1 MSQDDTPHVS
11 RRRLLTRLG
20 LAAGVAY
27 VAPTMLQLTPAKAS
41 GRSGRS
47 RPSYSRPSYS
57 RPSRGQV
64 YDRRDAYEQ
73 GYRDGRNDAV
83 RRDRHDDIYR
93 DGRYREP
100 LTREERALEY
110 LFETLTT
117 R

>member
-1 MSQDDTPHVS
+1 MTTQDTPDLS

-27 VAPTMLQLTPAKAS
+27 VAPTMLQMTPAKAS
-41 GRSGRS
+41 GRSG
-47 RPSYSRPSYS
+47 YSRPSIS
-57 RPSRGQV
+57 RPSRGRGRERG

-73 GYRDGRNDAV
+73 GFRDGRSEAY
-83 RRDRHDDIYR
+83 RREQYYDGYR

-100 LTREERALEY
+100 LTREERALDY
-110 LFETLTT
+110 LFETLTN

>member
-1 MSQDDTPHVS
+1 MTKDDTPDPT

-27 VAPTMLQLTPAKAS
+27 VAPTMLHLTPAKAS
-41 GRSGRS
+41 GRSG
-47 RPSYSRPSYS
+47 YSRPSHS
-57 RPSRGQV
+57 RPSRG
-64 YDRRDAYEQ
+64 RGRGKRDAYEQ
-73 GYRDGRNDAV
+73 GFRDGRKDAYQ
-83 RRDRHDDIYR
+83 RERYNEGYR